1 MIPNLANK
9 ANFIG
14 RLLLTTIGIAAVGGF
29 LLFSLPSIPQARAQ
43 SPQAGGEQPPATA
56 SAQSTQTTGE
66 PSPSFEVTSIKPNR
80 SGDMFI
86 RIMFQPGRF
95 TANGV
100 TTKHLITMAYNVK
113 DFQVA
118 GGPGW
123 INSERYD
130 IEAKEPDSIAEE
142 LPKLPPDQREEQ
154 SRLMIQAL
162 LADRFKLKLSHTT
175 KELPAYALVV
185 AKNGPK
191 LQQAR
196 PGDTYPKGIK
206 GPDGVGHA
214 GVMRMGPGELTGQG
228 IAIKFLARLLSEQL
242 GRDVLDQTGLK
253 GNYDLTLKWTPEPG
267 EGMML
272 RGPEGGNP
280 GPESAPPPESS
291 GPSIFTA
298 IQEQLGLKLEPTKA
312 PAEVL
317 VIDHVEKPSEN

>member
-14 RLLLTTIGIAAVGGF
+14 RLLLTTIGIAGVGGF
-29 LLFSLPSIPQARAQ
+29 LLFSLPSVPQARAQ
-43 SPQAGGEQPPATA
+43 SPQAGGAQAAQTA
-56 SAQSTQTTGE
+56 SAQSTQTAGA
-66 PSPSFEVTSIKPNR
+66 PSPSFEVASIKPNR

-100 TTKHLITMAYNVK
+100 TTKHLITMAYNVR
-113 DFQVA
+113 DFQVS

-130 IEAKEPDSIAEE
+130 IEAKVPDSIAEE
-142 LPKLPPDQREEQ
+142 LPKLPPDQREEK
-154 SRLMIQAL
+154 SRLMIQSL
-162 LADRFKLKLSHTT
+162 LADRFGLKLSHTT
-175 KELPAYALVV
+175 KELPAYALVI
-185 AKNGPK
+185 AKTGPK
-191 LQQAR
+191 LHEAK
-196 PGDTYPKGIK
+196 PDDNYPTGIK
-206 GPDGVGHA
+206 GPDGRAHP
-214 GVMRMGPGELTGQG
+214 GVMRMSPGELTGQG
-228 IAIKFLARLLSEQL
+228 IAIKFLVRLLSEQL

-272 RGPEGGNP
+272 RTPEGGNP
-280 GPESAPPPESS
+280 PPESGPPPDTS

-317 VIDHVEKPSEN
+317 VVDHVEKPSEN